1 MKSLKII
8 ETLRNFQRLK
18 KNFYF
23 QLIFGRLLVGL
34 AGGAFTTIVPAYIGE
49 IASKEVRGV
58 LLTLFQ
64 SSVDLGVLTVSIL
77 GWKLELFTLNC
88 IACVLVTIYPI
99 LFMFFPETPVF
110 LVGKG
115 EKEKATN
122 SLQRL
127 RGADH
132 NPESEILELQTVYEE
147 ALQAPKS
154 SFSQEIQKKST
165 LKAFIIIMVLFLV
178 FQFSGINA
186 VMFYATSIFIE
197 SGISLN
203 PFLASIILSIIEVFA
218 TIFSA
223 SIVDRFGR
231 VALLKASLTL
241 AFIGS
246 MGIGSFFVMK
256 DFNIGFYKSVTW
268 IPLPSLCIFVF
279 GFSMGLATVPFILL
293 GEVFSDE
300 AKKIIAPLGQ
310 TTNNF
315 LSVVIGL
322 LFPFLVGTIGSGFTF
337 YIFASFILF
346 GFVFTVIYIPETKG
360 KSLTEIQNI
369 LRS

>member
-1 MKSLKII
+1 
-8 ETLRNFQRLK
+8 
-18 KNFYF
+18 
-23 QLIFGRLLVGL
+23 
-34 AGGAFTTIVPAYIGE
+34 
-49 IASKEVRGV
+49 
-58 LLTLFQ
+58 
-64 SSVDLGVLTVSIL
+64 
-77 GWKLELFTLNC
+77 
-88 IACVLVTIYPI
+88 
-99 LFMFFPETPVF
+99 MFFPETPVY

-115 EKEKATN
+115 QKEEATR
-122 SLQRL
+122 SLRRL

-132 NPESEILELQTVYEE
+132 DPENEISELQKVYEE
-147 ALQAPKS
+147 ALLAPKS

-165 LKAFIIIMVLFLV
+165 RKAFIIIMVLFLV

-186 VMFYATSIFIE
+186 IMFYATSFFIE
-197 SGISLN
+197 SGIALN

-241 AFIGS
+241 AFLGS

-256 DFNIGFYKSVTW
+256 DYDVGFYEFFTW
-268 IPLPSLCIFVF
+268 VPLPSLCIFVF

-322 LFPFLVGTIGSGFTF
+322 LFPFLVQNIGSGFTF
-337 YIFASFILF
+337 FTFASFILF
-346 GFVFTVIYIPETKG
+346 GFIFTVTYIPETKG
-360 KSLTEIQNI
+360 KSLVEIQNI